1 MFLGFPYFIESR
13 SIKFTSSI
21 QRLGDRDDR
30 TTDFRTGHPEP
41 TGLDRGLHLRSSHRY
56 QRTRHRQKDSRPLG
70 LSRAQTSVCDG
81 ILCPEGLLVRALIFV
96 GVYVLMCAFGREA
109 IAWLDAR
116 YVETAIYQALEPV
129 IGWIVIGG
137 LVGFLALLVVGAL
150 YFLLMFIGLVIAML
164 RSRDPWTE

>member
-1 MFLGFPYFIESR
+1 
-13 SIKFTSSI
+13 
-21 QRLGDRDDR
+21 
-30 TTDFRTGHPEP
+30 
-41 TGLDRGLHLRSSHRY
+41 
-56 QRTRHRQKDSRPLG
+56 
-70 LSRAQTSVCDG
+70 
-81 ILCPEGLLVRALIFV
+81 VRALIFV
-96 GVYVLMCAFGREA
+96 GVYVLMCAFGDEA

-150 YFLLMFIGLVIAML
+150 YFLLMFIGLVIAMS

>member
-1 MFLGFPYFIESR
+1 V
-13 SIKFTSSI
+13 
-21 QRLGDRDDR
+21 
-30 TTDFRTGHPEP
+30 
-41 TGLDRGLHLRSSHRY
+41 
-56 QRTRHRQKDSRPLG
+56 KDSH
-70 LSRAQTSVCDG
+70 A
-81 ILCPEGLLVRALIFV
+81 ALILP
-96 GVYVLMCAFGREA
+96 GVIVLMCAFGDEA